1 MILDNRAQN
10 QRKWYQ
16 SLPAR
21 MAAMVLLFGLSI
33 PMQTANS
40 QDTGA
45 QSRGGSARANKNNEI
60 RVAVSSNIARSFKV
74 DSIIILIDDSE
85 VSSRTY
91 EGGRGADQG
100 RVLTRF
106 QGYMAA
112 GPHRITALFTGIDY
126 ENRVFK
132 SEGSFVVTTGSGP
145 KHIVLKISDESA
157 EARPTVSMEEW

>member
-16 SLPAR
+16 SVPAR
-21 MAAMVLLFGLSI
+21 MAAMMLLFGLSI

-74 DSIIILIDDSE
+74 DSISILIDDDV
-85 VSSRTY
+85 VSSQTS
-91 EGGRGADQG
+91 EGGQG
-100 RVLTRF
+100 RVLARF
-106 QGYMAA
+106 RGHIPA
-112 GPHRITALFTGIDY
+112 GKHRITALFTGIDY
-126 ENRVFK
+126 QNKVFK
-132 SEGSFVVTTGSGP
+132 SEGSFVVTTGAGP
-145 KHIVLKISDESA
+145 KYIVLKISDDSDE
-157 EARPTVSMEEW
+157 ERPTVSMEEW